1 MKVAQIGLGNIG
13 AILASNLL
21 DAGYEL
27 IVHDLDPDRA
37 GPLLEKGARWADTPL
52 EAARAAQR
60 VVTSLPS
67 PEAVRAVMT
76 GPKGVLEG
84 LQAGAVWIETSTTDV
99 PQLKAFATEAWAR
112 GADALEATLTLGVH
126 RMADRTGTIFAGG
139 AEAVFNAN
147 ADLLRDMGGEV
158 IHIGPLGQASIIKII
173 TNTIAFVNL
182 IGLAEGMALA
192 DKSGIDL
199 ATAHKAISASFGH
212 SYVNETEMK
221 VVLNGSFDGGFTI
234 DLACKDLRLSQAL
247 SAGLG
252 MRQPITEAV
261 GEIWETIR
269 HAHGDRAFSAEAVRH
284 VEDHTGTTLRAP
296 GFPGNLM
303 EISSG

>member
-13 AILASNLL
+13 AILATNLL
-21 DAGYEL
+21 NSGHEL

-37 GPLLEKGARWADTPL
+37 APLLKNGARWADTPL
-52 EAARAAQR
+52 EAARKAHR

-76 GPKGVLEG
+76 GPEGVLQG
-84 LQAGAVWIETSTTDV
+84 LQTGAVWIETSTTDV
-99 PQLKAFATEAWAR
+99 PQLKAFASDARTR
-112 GADALEATLTLGVH
+112 GADTLEATLTLGVH

-139 AEAVFNAN
+139 NEAVFSAN

-158 IHIGPLGQASIIKII
+158 VYIGPLGQASVIKII

-192 DKSGIDL
+192 DKFGIDL
-199 ATAHKAISASFGH
+199 ATAHKAISASFGQ

-234 DLACKDLRLSQAL
+234 DLACKDLRLSKAL
-247 SAGLG
+247 CMALD
-252 MRQPITEAV
+252 MNQPITEAV
-261 GEIWETIR
+261 AEIWEAVR
-269 HAHGDRAFSAEAVRH
+269 LERGDKAFSTEAARY
-284 VEDHTGTTLRAP
+284 VEEHTGTSLRAP
-296 GFPGNLM
+296 GFPGNLKD
-303 EISSG
+303 ITQY